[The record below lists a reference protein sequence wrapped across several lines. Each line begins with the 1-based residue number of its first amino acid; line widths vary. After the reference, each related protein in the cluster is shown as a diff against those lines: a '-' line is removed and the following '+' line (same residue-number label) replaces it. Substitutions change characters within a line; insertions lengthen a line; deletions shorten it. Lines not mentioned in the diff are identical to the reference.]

1 MRVNK
6 VIGSMLA
13 AVALAASSSAYAV
26 DGGTGT
32 VTVVHGISGLP
43 EPVDVFADGNFLFS
57 FDFEDV
63 RGPLLL
69 PAGSYDLEVKLGTNV
84 VLSGTA
90 NVEGGKDYT
99 VVAHFTH
106 TGSEPGIK
114 LSVFENTTTPICD
127 KQSRLTIRHLANAPA
142 VDAVVSRGATSNRN
156 FVGTPNLASVEGGDN
171 EGGALDVKSGT
182 YRAQLYVAGTTTSAF
197 DSGKLKLA
205 GGVSYIAYAI
215 GSLPNDTFTVYIQTI
230 ELPTFSCK

>member
-1 MRVNK
+1 MKISK
-6 VIGSMLA
+6 VIGSMFA
-13 AVALAASSSAYAV
+13 AVALAASSTAYAGE
-26 DGGTGT
+26 GGTGKLT
-32 VTVVHGISGLP
+32 VIHGISGLP
-43 EPVDVFADGNFLFS
+43 EAVSVYANGGFLFS

-63 RGPLLL
+63 QGPLSL

-90 NVEGGKDYT
+90 NVEDGKNYT
-99 VVAHFTH
+99 VVAHFTN

-127 KQSRLTIRHLANAPA
+127 KQSRLTVRHLANAPA
-142 VDAVVSRGATSNRN
+142 VDAVVSRGATSTRN
-156 FVGTPNLASVEGGDN
+156 FVCTPNLASSEGGN
-171 EGGALDVKSGT
+171 NQGGALDFKSGT

-197 DSGKLKLA
+197 DSGKLKLED
-205 GGVSYIAYAI
+205 GVSYIAYAI
-215 GSLPNDTFTVYIQTI
+215 GSLPDTFTVYIQTI